1 MTDFRNKPHMKL
13 RVAVTGEAKTDP
25 EFMEVLREHIAKHNY
40 EVNTSEY
47 PNAGFDLLVPKS
59 QVMNGVNVSR
69 THFISYPISEKLN
82 HQIKCEAMFFR
93 DELGSSGFYN
103 YYPSAFYLYPRS
115 SISKTNVRLA
125 NNVGI
130 IDSGYRGNIVGAFDV
145 IRDTAVI
152 NKFDRLLQIC
162 APGLV
167 PIIVELVDDESKL
180 SVTTR
185 GEGGFGS
192 TGGVASYTAV

>member
-1 MTDFRNKPHMKL
+1 MADFQSNPYMKL

-25 EFMEVLREHIAKHNY
+25 EFMERLREHIAKHNH
-40 EVNTSEY
+40 EVTTSLY
-47 PNAGFDLLVPKS
+47 PNAGFDLLVPK
-59 QVMNGVNVSR
+59 QHVFDLR
-69 THFISYPISEKLN
+69 THMIN
-82 HQIKCEAMFFR
+82 HQIKCEAAIAVQTGGNMDYR
-93 DELGSSGFYN
+93 
-103 YYPSAFYLYPRS
+103 PSAFYLYSRS

-130 IDSGYRGNIVGAFDV
+130 IDSGYRGNILGAFDV

-192 TGGVASYTAV
+192 SGGVASYTAV